1 MYIISVYNCV
11 LVCICKILMSQ
22 PWINRV
28 IIIITL
34 LLLSIYMPTFL
45 KYNNHVRKLV
55 KLSEANESNQELLLK

>member
-1 MYIISVYNCV
+1 
-11 LVCICKILMSQ
+11 MSQ

-55 KLSEANESNQELLLK
+55 KLSEANESNQELLLKWNVMLRFFYLIMYR